1 MPRHHVDLRHTAGL
15 ASGRLPNAD
24 GGFDLVRD
32 AIAAMREKGK
42 LAGVN

>member
-15 ASGRLPNAD
+15 A
-24 GGFDLVRD
+24 FDLVRD